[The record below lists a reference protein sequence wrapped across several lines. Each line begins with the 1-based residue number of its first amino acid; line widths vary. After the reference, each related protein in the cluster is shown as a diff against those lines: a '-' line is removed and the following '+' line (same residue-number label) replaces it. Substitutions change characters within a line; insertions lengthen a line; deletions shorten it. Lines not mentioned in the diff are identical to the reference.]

1 MNTKTKNNLANSAL
15 LLLLSAVIILEW
27 KTGLAV
33 AAVVITFLLCYRAV
47 NRHSKPEPKTEQV
60 NSLLDGLLIY
70 DGILDAIDWD

>member
-15 LLLLSAVIILEW
+15 LLLLSAAVIMEW

-33 AAVVITFLLCYRAV
+33 SAVVITFLLCYRAV
-47 NRHSKPEPKTEQV
+47 NRHSKTEATTEQT